1 MKLLM
6 ILFIVPYF
14 LFAQGERPE
23 EEKGKRKGP
32 FKGDMFKDR
41 EAKMERVQKMLEHK
55 NPEKYAALM
64 KLREDSPEKFR
75 EEMRKVLREFSEKL
89 GRMKPYGGPYGAG
102 GGERHWLREMSEK
115 NPEKYAALMKLRE
128 DSPEKFRAQIAKE
141 FSSRMKKRPMMDP
154 KMQEAI
160 HEATKSYHEA
170 PEDQK
175 DAAKSTLR
183 KLMLESFEQDLKHRR
198 QMADRLEKH
207 LSEVKAQIEAR
218 EKNADSV
225 IEERMNFLLEK
236 TSGKKPKKP

>member
-41 EAKMERVQKMLEHK
+41 EAKMERVQKMLEH
-55 NPEKYAALM
+55 
-64 KLREDSPEKFR
+64 
-75 EEMRKVLREFSEKL
+75 
-89 GRMKPYGGPYGAG
+89 
-102 GGERHWLREMSEK
+102 K